1 MTLRSV
7 PGSVFPVGEPSPA
20 SARHFS
26 GEVYLKLLIDF
37 FYLNG
42 NFCSAGVDRIF
53 DELLDDRI
61 GTVDDLSRRDLII
74 DAGRKNI
81 DLHLYFSFH
90 SDMSASACI
99 GVSRLTSISRSSS
112 ARPESGS
119 GADGSSSSGI

>member
-1 MTLRSV
+1 MRGIGKRKV
-7 PGSVFPVGEPSPA
+7 VAVDPA
-20 SARHFS
+20 AVVRHADPLFSA
-26 GEVYLKLLIDF
+26 F